1 MINKETRIRESI
13 EIVLENALS
22 RIYIS
27 NLNAKNRNAIY
38 SEFKEWIEA
47 KDNYLERGD
56 IIYSNYRR

>member
-47 KDNYLERGD
+47 KDTYFERGD

>member
-1 MINKETRIRESI
+1 MINKENRIRKSI

-27 NLNAKNRNAIY
+27 SLNEDDRNAIY
-38 SEFKEWIEA
+38 FEFKEWIEA
-47 KDNYLERGD
+47 KDTYFERGD

>member
-1 MINKETRIRESI
+1 MINKENRIRKSI

-27 NLNAKNRNAIY
+27 RLNEDDRNAIY
-38 SEFKEWIEA
+38 FEFKEWIEA
-47 KDNYLERGD
+47 KDTYFERGD

>member
-1 MINKETRIRESI
+1 MINKEHRIRKSLA
-13 EIVLENALS
+13 IVLENALS